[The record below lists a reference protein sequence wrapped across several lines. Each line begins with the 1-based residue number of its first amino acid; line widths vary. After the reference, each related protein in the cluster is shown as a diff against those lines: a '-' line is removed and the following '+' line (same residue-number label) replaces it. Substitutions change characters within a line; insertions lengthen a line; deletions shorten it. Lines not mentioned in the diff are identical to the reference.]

1 MSMATGPVF
10 VGIDVSAKQ
19 LDVALAADSMI
30 TFANDD
36 AGIAALGARL
46 KALPCEL
53 IVLEA
58 SGGYEALVVASLA
71 GVGLPVRVINPRQ
84 VRDFARATGLLAKT
98 DRLDARVLRQ
108 FAERIR
114 PVVLPQKS
122 EEERELAAVVTRRR
136 ELVQM
141 LAAEKNRLK
150 LATMRVRKDIAA
162 HIRFLEKRIDDTDA
176 ELKRQIREQE
186 SFRLTD
192 ELLQSVPSIG
202 NVSSSTL
209 IALLPELGSLS
220 HRKIAAL
227 VGVAPFNDDSGSRHG
242 RRRIWGGRQEV
253 RNVLYMATVSA
264 LRFNPQIRT
273 TYQRLLAAGKPKK
286 VALVACMRKLL
297 ITLNAIVRDQIPW
310 QPQYGCS

>member
-1 MSMATGPVF
+1 
-10 VGIDVSAKQ
+10 
-19 LDVALAADSMI
+19 
-30 TFANDD
+30 
-36 AGIAALGARL
+36 
-46 KALPCEL
+46 
-53 IVLEA
+53 
-58 SGGYEALVVASLA
+58 
-71 GVGLPVRVINPRQ
+71 

-98 DRLDARVLRQ
+98 DALDARVLRV

-114 PVVLPQKS
+114 PVVLPHKS
-122 EEERELAAVVTRRR
+122 EEERELAAVVARRR

-150 LATMRVRKDIAA
+150 IAIARVHKDITA
-162 HIRFLEKRIDDTDA
+162 HIRFLEKRIDDTDT
-176 ELKRQIREQE
+176 ELKRQIREHE

-227 VGVAPFNDDSGSRHG
+227 VGLAPFNDDSGSRTG
-242 RRRIWGGRQEV
+242 RRRIWGGRTEV

-264 LRFNPQIRT
+264 LRFNPPIRA
-273 TYQRLLAAGKPKK
+273 TYLRLVAAGKPKK
-286 VALVACMRKLL
+286 VALTACMRKLL
-297 ITLNAIVRDQIPW
+297 TILNAIVRDQVPW
-310 QPQYGCS
+310 QPLQYGCS